1 MELLRIS
8 YQRHQKE
15 EHSECYEGCEDDEH
29 FSFYYVL
36 FQSAAKTKTNN
47 KTPNPIPNATN
58 PKVFKE
64 MVDVNNK

>member
-1 MELLRIS
+1 L
-8 YQRHQKE
+8 E
-15 EHSECYEGCEDDEH
+15 EQEDDEH

-64 MVDVNNK
+64 MVDVNSK

>member
-1 MELLRIS
+1 L
-8 YQRHQKE
+8 E
-15 EHSECYEGCEDDEH
+15 EYENLEH

-36 FQSAAKTKTNN
+36 FQSATKTKTNN

-64 MVDVNNK
+64 MVDVNSK

>member
-1 MELLRIS
+1 L
-8 YQRHQKE
+8 E
-15 EHSECYEGCEDDEH
+15 EEEDLEH

-36 FQSAAKTKTNN
+36 SQSAAKTKTNN

>member
-1 MELLRIS
+1 LCEGHYKHKDS
-8 YQRHQKE
+8 E
-15 EHSECYEGCEDDEH
+15 EYENCENLEH

-36 FQSAAKTKTNN
+36 SQSAAKTKTNN